1 MGVSSKRR
9 VEKHAALLRG
19 ERILIKKRRRPRWF
33 GGEYRVVVRRTIESK
48 SHPTLYGGYRTV
60 ASTTFIQRLDGGD
73 PGHERGAGLC
83 GWEAKAG
90 DALSSRPRSVGS
102 SLEAIT
108 TRTSPTGF
116 TRVSSAAQPLSQ
128 ERLMGLPHDRRP
140 LPLDKGSQGRYIVQ
154 STPPWAAG
162 HSKNRDRVCGPLL
175 ARSGRVSR
183 SGFLVWQQRQD
194 GTAACGAERGGSTNG
209 RLIPGP
215 GGCAAE
221 RHKMAVPAGKVRV
234 TTSTVDR
241 CR

>member
-1 MGVSSKRR
+1 
-9 VEKHAALLRG
+9 
-19 ERILIKKRRRPRWF
+19 
-33 GGEYRVVVRRTIESK
+33 
-48 SHPTLYGGYRTV
+48 
-60 ASTTFIQRLDGGD
+60 
-73 PGHERGAGLC
+73 
-83 GWEAKAG
+83 
-90 DALSSRPRSVGS
+90 
-102 SLEAIT
+102 
-108 TRTSPTGF
+108 
-116 TRVSSAAQPLSQ
+116 
-128 ERLMGLPHDRRP
+128 MGLPHDRRP

-194 GTAACGAERGGSTNG
+194 GTAACGAERGGSTTG

-221 RHKMAVPAGKVRV
+221 RHTMAVPAGKVRV